1 MTRTTARAHRVRRA
15 LTAALIVIPTTVLMA
30 PTASAGAHG
39 LPDTRGF
46 WVHNISQRTL
56 VLSSIGTV
64 AYPDGTYAGNLELP
78 PVGWQ
83 IAPGMQ
89 ADFEL
94 EASSN
99 NNVTMV
105 WDALDLAG
113 QPINEKIPM
122 TLTVGDANVRYSEAT
137 ASSTLLVDAGG
148 QDIYVKDQPGTTVEI
163 QTGSSGAMLT
173 QQEGADLIRRLCDLD
188 GVTCQFTL
196 DGTRQEASQPIIVE
210 GPYANYTC
218 KPITLTVGNGT
229 TRSLSASWDVSVSVD
244 TTIGEMVDVSLK
256 TSYGQTTTSTA
267 TFATTDTITIDPGW
281 QGSFSSEVPVWRNAG
296 SFRAVTENTTWTV
309 QMTIDSPRDGDMTL
323 TPGPTTTRVTPTEA
337 ATVPVNCP

>member
-1 MTRTTARAHRVRRA
+1 MTRSPARATRARRA
-15 LTAALIVIPTTVLMA
+15 LTAALIVLPAAVLLA
-30 PTASAGAHG
+30 PTASAAAQG

-46 WVHNISQRTL
+46 WVHNVSQRTL
-56 VLSSIGTV
+56 VLSSIETV
-64 AYPDGTYAGNLELP
+64 AYPDGTFADNLELP

-99 NNVTMV
+99 NNVTLV

-113 QPINEKIPM
+113 QPINEQIPM
-122 TLTVGDANVRYSEAT
+122 TLTVGDANIRYSEAT
-137 ASSTLLVDAGG
+137 PSSTLLVDAGG
-148 QDIYVKDQPGTTVEI
+148 QDLYVKDQPGTTVEI
-163 QTGSSGAMLT
+163 QTGNSGAQMT
-173 QQEGADLIRRLCDLD
+173 QQEGADLISRLCVLD

-196 DGTRQEASQPIIVE
+196 QGQPQEAVQQIVVE

-218 KPITLTVGNGT
+218 KAVTLTVADGT

-244 TTIGEMVDVSLK
+244 TTIGQMVDVSLK
-256 TSYGQTTTSTA
+256 SSYGQTTTSTA
-267 TFATTDTITIDPGW
+267 TFATTDTITVNPGW
-281 QGSFSSEVPVWRNAG
+281 QGSFSSEIPVWRNAG

-309 QMTIDSPRDGDMTL
+309 QMTIDAPRTSDMTL